1 MPGAFN
7 REEPEVELPITES
20 EGGDFE
26 PSEGGA
32 QQLHNRQGLLLN
44 ILQRMK

>member
-26 PSEGGA
+26 PSEEGG
-32 QQLHNRQGLLLN
+32 QQHDERQG
-44 ILQRMK
+44 QF